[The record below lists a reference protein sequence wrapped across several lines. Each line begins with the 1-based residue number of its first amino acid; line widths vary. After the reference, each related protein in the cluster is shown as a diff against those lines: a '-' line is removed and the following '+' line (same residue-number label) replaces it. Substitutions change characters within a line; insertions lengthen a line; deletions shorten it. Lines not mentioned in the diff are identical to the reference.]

1 MRRLASLLLLA
12 LLPACGGRNHPGE
25 VQGPN
30 KLSEIAVVVEN
41 QHTGTISLYL
51 ESNGRSVRI
60 GEVHF
65 SETRSFVMPWRSLS
79 ENRAKAVADFL
90 VSQGIA
96 AGNVTSQ
103 GFGSANP
110 VASNDTPEG
119 KAQNRRVEIAVS

>member
-65 SETRSFVMPWRSLS
+65 SENRSFVMPWRSLS
-79 ENRAKAVADFL
+79 ENGVVSLRGEVVGSDQSVGTGPFTLTPGNMVRWTLTPRLEMSYYAVY
-90 VSQGIA
+90 
-96 AGNVTSQ
+96 
-103 GFGSANP
+103 
-110 VASNDTPEG
+110 
-119 KAQNRRVEIAVS
+119 